1 LLSQVIAGFELRTH
15 EQSPLCEDE
24 QNSHGAKGMI
34 VSPCNARAADA
45 THGNNEVQVPGTA
58 GGHLWSYPAAL
69 PSPEV
74 VSVAFIF
81 TKQG

>member
-1 LLSQVIAGFELRTH
+1 MT
-15 EQSPLCEDE
+15 
-24 QNSHGAKGMI
+24 

-58 GGHLWSYPAAL
+58 GGYLWSYPAAL